1 MNIERGSRHGPGP
14 KPCEHAQWPPDMS
27 PIMVRNFWGA
37 FFCRMF
43 CCRPSFVFILF
54 SWRMMATILL
64 PSRAFSLWDI
74 ATWQTPF
81 VSISGVLDA
90 SGPARLRPPKPAP
103 GMASWL
109 ARVPRC
115 FHMCA
120 TSRCT
125 AMWPL
130 GSLRS
135 PLSMSVAGCSP
146 STRITSRNSS
156 SSSHSRTSA
165 LPSLASLSSSSSSP
179 SLSSSPSSSASSSV
193 SSSSPSFSLAMPRR
207 PVAPPAFTR
216 RPPLL
221 PASLR
226 MRRSWS
232 TTKCASRSARPPA
245 YREPRASASRP
256 SPGSAPAM
264 LQAPAYWAS
273 DRAPPLA
280 AAHSC
285 PSSSKSRRPSL
296 SASKNRSSEATFC

>member
-1 MNIERGSRHGPGP
+1 MAARPLAMPSSCCHLAISCCTRSCLVILPRTPATRQHS
-14 KPCEHAQWPPDMS
+14 ASSPD
-27 PIMVRNFWGA
+27 G
-37 FFCRMF
+37 
-43 CCRPSFVFILF
+43 
-54 SWRMMATILL
+54 
-64 PSRAFSLWDI
+64 RA
-74 ATWQTPF
+74 
-81 VSISGVLDA
+81 
-90 SGPARLRPPKPAP
+90 
-103 GMASWL
+103 
-109 ARVPRC
+109 
-115 FHMCA
+115 
-120 TSRCT
+120 
-125 AMWPL
+125 
-130 GSLRS
+130 
-135 PLSMSVAGCSP
+135 
-146 STRITSRNSS
+146 SS
-156 SSSHSRTSA
+156 SSFFLTTTARRRASCARWSA
-165 LPSLASLSSSSSSP
+165 RALASNASSAATFSSLLPCSRPLLTTICFRSAAAMAFSSFFRSAATLSSSLARRSSW
-179 SLSSSPSSSASSSV
+179 LISSPSSSASSSV